1 MDFSNYLRQTRY
13 YYGLTLEDMGKRINY
28 SIGHISDIENKRKVA
43 TEKFKATV
51 RREFPRN
58 EAFDRFLMESNETT

>member
-1 MDFSNYLRQTRY
+1 MDFSDYLRQTRY
-13 YYGLTLEDMGKRINY
+13 FYGLTLEELGRRIGY
-28 SIGHISDIENKRKVA
+28 SIGHINDIENKRKIA

-58 EAFDRFLMESNETT
+58 DAFDRFLIEAKGSV